1 MKRMEKSLT
10 TKMKKNLEILEVE
23 PKLKKDESKY
33 WRFCTNEGWM
43 NVFDSVVADK
53 LKEFIGKR
61 DNMACVEMTEK
72 PGTNFKGEPI
82 VFKNITKCYGEA
94 EELLEAKRQV
104 EELRELI
111 PRDKQPEVVRPG
123 ERNVMGGEVQGLPN
137 KTATMYTS
145 YAKDIFCEIYDDN
158 KPVFEQM
165 QEAIELVKQAREAFE

>member
-33 WRFCTNEGWM
+33 WRFKTSEGWM
-43 NVFDSVVADK
+43 NVFDYVVADA
-53 LKEFIGKR
+53 LKESM
-61 DNMACVEMTEK
+61 NEVMCVEMTEK

-165 QEAIELVKQAREAFE
+165 QEAIQLVKQAREAFE